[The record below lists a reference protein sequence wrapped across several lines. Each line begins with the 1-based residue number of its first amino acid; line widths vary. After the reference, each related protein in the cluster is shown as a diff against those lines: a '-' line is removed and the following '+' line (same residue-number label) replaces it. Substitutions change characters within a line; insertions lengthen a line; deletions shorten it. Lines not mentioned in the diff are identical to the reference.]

1 MKHTHITIAIS
12 FSLCLFA
19 GSGIFAQGRCEPTYN
34 IPQAVRTYSPV
45 ESVQSNN
52 YNAMLTVGQSF
63 ISSATDYY
71 NHSIAMG
78 YWAPYLAE
86 PRPPVVQASDGDYQ
100 DVIVVEWFVEG
111 DRTGPPVTSDMVTV
125 FRNDY
130 VLTQTPLSQTQYLDY
145 NVFPGEYY
153 TYGITISNDMGESHR
168 ADNVGF
174 LNANGVITGSVATPS
189 GNPVIDTKI
198 KLIPNMGRSAKFNGN
213 NYIYYFD
220 ESTSANRLFGGLAG
234 DYSIETWFRSVHTEQ
249 QTIFSAVDSATAN
262 HYVLIELTEEGKVRW
277 QHSAVAGGDG
287 TELVSVDPYTQTG
300 DESVWHHLALVYD
313 SGDMTMYVDGALIR
327 HTIGGDAINDNAEII
342 LGKRSPIS
350 PHLYLTGR
358 LDDFRIWSTPR
369 AWADIRKYM
378 DLTLSGEEYGLAA
391 YWKFDEAEGET
402 IFDMTDGDIDGNIC
416 GIEHDALTAPVFVG
430 ALTDTMGNYIIRG
443 IYYGSGTT
451 FAASPSKETSIGR
464 SIIFDGEDDYVN
476 FQAQRVD
483 VTTNYTMEG
492 WFKTAAQMEQTM
504 FAAVDPGD
512 GNHRFSIRLTES
524 GEVEFRHFESNIIS
538 SESYNNELW
547 HHVAVSF
554 DSSNA
559 SLILYVDG
567 ENIGESSSSEAFPTM
582 SEIVIGREAPDS
594 SANYFDGWLDEFRLW
609 DLTRTAEQVT
619 GTMNQSLE
627 GDNYGLA
634 NYWRMNDGV
643 DVLVTD
649 ATENLVTGTIQ
660 GSEGVWTEDIPLNE
674 VYHHFYEPESR
685 NVTLN
690 NSNTS
695 VDLVNFTDE
704 SLIPISGYVRYENTA
719 CFQDGVEILLNGES
733 FIPPIWTD
741 SDGKFILE
749 IEPGSR
755 NNILTPIFEDHEFLP
770 PLVELPMIVQP
781 IAGIFFDDK
790 TTYKVDGYVA
800 GGSCKFPIT
809 PSQGQIEV
817 TFSAVNGC
825 IERTVIPN
833 EETGMYE
840 SPDLPPLV
848 YNLTVNHPDPNI
860 DEFFVG
866 DTLSL
871 ADSDRERDFIYR
883 APPMVEFT
891 ELPASEYATEEFP
904 LILIQREDYQAA
916 FEVFEPYGE
925 NRCLI
930 QNFELQV
937 FDNISDT
944 SYAVQLAGEGT
955 PHIQFTGRAV
965 NLLSGGEHPY
975 QNNLQIVVMDSL
987 GRSATTNLWAFIEG
1001 DQTIP
1006 GVNFSTTTSKM
1017 PWYVLRVP
1025 PGDGST
1031 TYMTSDQTICYTKT
1045 ISNSSEETTSYNN
1058 TIHAGNRTQI
1068 VATAGMGVQVGTI
1081 TETGITI
1088 DISGNFT
1095 NTEVTSEINETT
1107 NCLTT
1112 SETYSTSGDGITGD
1126 DATVFI
1132 GGGNTVDMGLAH
1144 YIKYDITTSTVKID
1158 TIITLNTTGVT
1169 SSYIHSKYY
1178 IENVLMPDLWAI
1190 YIINDDTDALA
1201 DYNYWQGILD
1211 QDFVAIET
1219 AVQNDSLMIGPG
1231 GEATNNISFDAGA
1244 SLDYSYMTEAT
1255 SSNSESIAISGTEE
1269 WLFEEGFDLLGA
1281 GWDFSQSFVNTESN
1295 DNTTVNDTTKT
1306 KIIGFVLDDD
1316 DPGDGFAFTVKSDP
1330 LWGMPVFELIGGQSS
1345 CPWEEGT
1352 VKRQLASISSTENLI
1367 VDVPPDEPAL
1377 FTLLL
1382 GNSSETGETQAYS
1395 LSVLSETN
1403 PDGAFLTASGG
1414 GLAGGVDY
1422 EIEAGTQIEVTASV
1436 YRGPEEYNYDGIT
1449 LQFAPPCEDEIAGA
1463 IGSGTEPQNASFIEL
1478 SVHFQEPC
1486 SESNI
1491 TSPEDG
1497 WLLDSSHGSDTLWV
1511 TVNGYTFP
1519 PDSFTT
1525 NIDLQYRSAN
1535 GGDWFTAYS
1544 VSTDSLIE
1552 DYVLMPF
1559 NISPSIIID
1568 GEYELRSQAQC
1579 TGGKYPGTSL
1589 VSSGLIDRSPPM
1601 VLGLPEPVNGILG
1614 PDDLIRV
1621 TLNEDVAC
1629 GEISPGAGDIMLFNT
1644 VTGNAMDYTYTC
1656 GYNMITFEPNVQN
1669 MFIENQIFRAEIH
1682 NLQDSYG
1689 NTRAADEP
1697 IVWEFY
1703 VNRNPIEWTG
1713 TNIDNAVMYVD
1724 EEYST
1729 TRQLENNG
1737 GSNRS
1742 WTMIGGREGA
1752 IASGEPL
1759 DLPSWLNI
1767 APTEGTLTPGSAQ
1780 DISIS
1785 LVEGLNFGEYS
1796 TTLYAAGTMGDE
1808 PLIVDIRKLCYEP
1821 QWAVDATDFQYS
1833 MNITANLLTDG
1844 ELSEDVYDQIGVF
1857 VGDELR
1863 GVANV
1868 TFVEGLSDLP
1878 NMHPYEIFLTV
1889 YSNNPSGEE
1898 LEFRVWDATECHEL
1912 GWIDED
1918 YVFEANS
1925 AHGTP
1930 TDPETITA
1938 TSQIISSLQF
1948 SDGWNWLSLN
1958 LSRDDMALNSLTA
1971 NMNISTD
1978 DLMKDQSTF
1987 AMYVDNYGWVGP
1999 LDSLNH
2005 QTMYL
2010 LKLLNEDALEM
2021 VGYAVDVELD
2031 TIDVLT
2037 GWNWIGYTPQ
2047 VSYPVDYALQ
2057 SLPSATGDL
2066 VKSQFGYAQFV
2077 EGIGWIGS
2085 LTYMDPKLG
2094 YMLKSYY
2101 SGQLL
2106 YPFYDQPPA
2115 RMMAEADFEIKL
2127 TESSPDWNVIPQDY
2141 EFSMNMTGQLFTHDS
2156 LSTDIY
2162 DMVGAFVDGEC
2173 RGMAQPVYIE
2183 ALNQYLLFMT
2193 VYSNETDSEQIEFQS
2208 YNADL
2213 DELLYVDE
2221 TVEFTSNA
2229 IIGTVEEPFPWDAR
2243 YLGIGDPGYIPEEF
2257 SLAQNYPNP
2266 FNPVTTIA
2274 YGLPEASDVT
2284 ITIYNIMGQQVAT
2297 LVKSQQEPGYYF
2309 IRWNSR
2315 NDYGVPV
2322 SAGIYLYQIR
2332 ANNFVKTKKLVLLK

>member
-1 MKHTHITIAIS
+1 
-12 FSLCLFA
+12 
-19 GSGIFAQGRCEPTYN
+19 
-34 IPQAVRTYSPV
+34 
-45 ESVQSNN
+45 
-52 YNAMLTVGQSF
+52 MLTVGQSF

-100 DVIVVEWFVEG
+100 DVVVVEWFVEG
-111 DRTGPPVTSDMVTV
+111 DRTGPPVTSDMVTI

-153 TYGITISNDMGESHR
+153 TYGITTSNDMGESHR
-168 ADNVGF
+168 SDNVGY

-249 QTIFSAVDSATAN
+249 QTIFAAVDSATAN
-262 HYVLIELTEEGKVRW
+262 HYVLIELTEAGKVRW

-300 DESVWHHLALVYD
+300 DESDWHHLALVYD
-313 SGDMTMYVDGALIR
+313 SGDMTMYIDGALIR

-430 ALTDTMGNYIIRG
+430 ALTDTTGNYIIRG
-443 IYYGSGTT
+443 IYYGSGTV

-464 SIIFDGEDDYVN
+464 SIIFDGEDDYVS

-492 WFKTAAQMEQTM
+492 WFKTVAQTEQTM
-504 FAAVDPGD
+504 FAAVDPSD
-512 GNHRFSIRLTES
+512 GNHRFSIGLTEN
-524 GEVEFRHFESNIIS
+524 GEVEFRHFESSIIS

-547 HHVAVSF
+547 HHYAVSF
-554 DSSNA
+554 DGSNA

-567 ENIGESSSSEAFPTM
+567 ENEGEISSDVVIPNH
-582 SEIVIGREAPDS
+582 SEIVIGREAPDL

-627 GDNYGLA
+627 SDNYGLA

-649 ATENLVTGTIQ
+649 ATENFVTGTIQ

-695 VDLVNFTDE
+695 VDFVNFTDE

-719 CFQDGVEILLNGES
+719 CFQEGVEILLNGES
-733 FIPPIWTD
+733 FIPPIRTD
-741 SDGKFILE
+741 SDGKFIFEL
-749 IEPGSR
+749 EPGSR
-755 NNILTPIFEDHEFLP
+755 NNILTPVFEDHEFLP
-770 PLVELPMIVQP
+770 PLIELPMIVQP

-809 PSQGQIEV
+809 PSQGQITV

-840 SPDLPPLV
+840 STDLPPLV

-860 DEFFVG
+860 NEFFVG
-866 DTLSL
+866 DTISL

-883 APPMVEFT
+883 APPMVEFI
-891 ELPASEYATEEFP
+891 ELPESEYESEDFP
-904 LILIQREDYQAA
+904 LILKQREIYQAA
-916 FEVFEPYGE
+916 FEVYEPYGE
-925 NRCLI
+925 NRCMI
-930 QNFELQV
+930 QSFDMEV

-944 SYAVQLAGEGT
+944 SYAVQLEGEGV
-955 PHIQFTGRAV
+955 PHIQFTGKAV

-1031 TYMTSDQTICYTKT
+1031 TYMTSDQTICYTT
-1045 ISNSSEETTSYNN
+1045 STSNSIEHAGHMNN
-1058 TIHAGNRTQI
+1058 TLHLGTDQQI
-1068 VATAGMGVQVGTI
+1068 VTTAGLGVQVGII
-1081 TETGITI
+1081 TEIGVKF
-1088 DISGNFT
+1088 DIGANFSWSATAT
-1095 NTEVTSEINETT
+1095 NVNETC

-1132 GGGNTVDMGLAH
+1132 GGGHTVDMGLAH
-1144 YIKYDITTSTVKID
+1144 YLWYDSTDATVKID
-1158 TIITLNTTGVT
+1158 TVITVNTTGVT
-1169 SSYIHSKYY
+1169 STYMHSKYY
-1178 IENVLMPDLWAI
+1178 VENVLMPDLWEI
-1190 YIINDDTDALA
+1190 YIINDDEDALA
-1201 DYNYWQGILD
+1201 NYNYWQGILD
-1211 QDFVAIET
+1211 QDSIAI
-1219 AVQNDSLMIGPG
+1219 ANAIPNAGLMVGAD
-1231 GEATNNISFDAGA
+1231 GEASSNISFDAGA
-1244 SLDYSYMTEAT
+1244 SLEYSYSTEV
-1255 SSNSESIAISGTEE
+1255 SNSISNTVSFTNAQEFFME
-1269 WLFEEGFDLLGA
+1269 TGFDIMGA
-1281 GWDFSQSFVNTESN
+1281 GWDLNVGYARTSTAEVTE
-1295 DNTTVNDTTKT
+1295 TTDATLSRT
-1306 KIIGFVLDDD
+1306 IGFVLDDD

-1330 LWGMPVFELIGGQSS
+1330 YWGMPVFDLIGGQSS
-1345 CPWEEGT
+1345 CPWEAGT

-1382 GNSSETGETQAYS
+1382 GNSSETGEPQTYG

-1403 PDGAFLTASGG
+1403 PDGAFLAASGA

-1436 YRGPEEYNYDGIT
+1436 YRGSDEYNYDGIT

-1463 IGSGTEPQNASFIEL
+1463 FGSGTEPQNTSFIEL

-1491 TSPEDG
+1491 ASPEDG
-1497 WLLDSSHGSDTLWV
+1497 WLLDSSHDSDTLWV
-1511 TVNGYTFP
+1511 TVDGYTFP

-1525 NIDLQYRSAN
+1525 NIDLQYRSAA

-1544 VSTDSLIE
+1544 VSTDTLI
-1552 DYVLMPF
+1552 DDFVLMPF

-1589 VSSGLIDRSPPM
+1589 VSRGLIDRSPPM
-1601 VLGLPEPVNGILG
+1601 VLGLPEPVDGILG

-1644 VTGNAMDYTYTC
+1644 ETGNPMDYTYTC

-1669 MFIENQIFRAEIH
+1669 TFIENQIFRAEIH

-1689 NTRAADEP
+1689 NTRATDEP

-1713 TNIDNAVMYVD
+1713 TNIDNVVMYVD

-1759 DLPSWLNI
+1759 DLPAWLNI
-1767 APTEGTLTPGSAQ
+1767 TPTEGTLTPGSSQ

-1785 LVEGLNFGEYS
+1785 LVEGLNFGEHS

-1844 ELSEDVYDQIGVF
+1844 ELSDDVYDQIGVF

-1863 GVANV
+1863 GVAELIYM
-1868 TFVEGLSDLP
+1868 EGLADMP
-1878 NMHPYEIFLTV
+1878 NIHPYELFLTP
-1889 YSNNPSGEE
+1889 YSNMSSGEE
-1898 LEFRVWDATECHEL
+1898 LSFRVWDASECREL
-1912 GWIDED
+1912 GWIEE
-1918 YVFEANS
+1918 YYTFEAN
-1925 AHGTP
+1925 AVYGTP
-1930 TDPETITA
+1930 TNPETISA
-1938 TSQIISSLQF
+1938 TSKIISNMAF
-1948 SDGWNWLSLN
+1948 SDGWNWISMNLFEEDMSLN
-1958 LSRDDMALNSLTA
+1958 SVTQFMNLTG
-1971 NMNISTD
+1971 N
-1978 DLMKDQSTF
+1978 DLIKDQTSF
-1987 AMYVDNYGWVGP
+1987 SMYVDGFDWVGT
-1999 LDSLNH
+1999 LDTIRNES
-2005 QTMYL
+2005 MYQ
-2010 LKLLNEDALEM
+2010 LKIAESDTLM
-2021 VGYAVDVELD
+2021 FVGYEVDPELD
-2031 TIDVLT
+2031 TIAVSS
-2037 GWNWIGYTPQ
+2037 GWNWIGYLPQ
-2047 VSYPVDYALQ
+2047 VSYPVDYAL
-2057 SLPSATGDL
+2057 
-2066 VKSQFGYAQFV
+2066 
-2077 EGIGWIGS
+2077 
-2085 LTYMDPKLG
+2085 
-2094 YMLKSYY
+2094 
-2101 SGQLL
+2101 
-2106 YPFYDQPPA
+2106 
-2115 RMMAEADFEIKL
+2115 
-2127 TESSPDWNVIPQDY
+2127 
-2141 EFSMNMTGQLFTHDS
+2141 
-2156 LSTDIY
+2156 
-2162 DMVGAFVDGEC
+2162 
-2173 RGMAQPVYIE
+2173 
-2183 ALNQYLLFMT
+2183 
-2193 VYSNETDSEQIEFQS
+2193 
-2208 YNADL
+2208 
-2213 DELLYVDE
+2213 
-2221 TVEFTSNA
+2221 
-2229 IIGTVEEPFPWDAR
+2229 
-2243 YLGIGDPGYIPEEF
+2243 
-2257 SLAQNYPNP
+2257 
-2266 FNPVTTIA
+2266 
-2274 YGLPEASDVT
+2274 
-2284 ITIYNIMGQQVAT
+2284 
-2297 LVKSQQEPGYYF
+2297 
-2309 IRWNSR
+2309 
-2315 NDYGVPV
+2315 
-2322 SAGIYLYQIR
+2322 
-2332 ANNFVKTKKLVLLK
+2332 